1 MRFTQDVEVRHGPE
15 NGECRGRQEIMTTTV
30 PIPEVAQLLCDPEG
44 SALRRGEAEPMEA
57 PDPADAEEEEIA
69 QLWAADPGN
78 QGA

>member
-1 MRFTQDVEVRHGPE
+1 
-15 NGECRGRQEIMTTTV
+15 MTTTV